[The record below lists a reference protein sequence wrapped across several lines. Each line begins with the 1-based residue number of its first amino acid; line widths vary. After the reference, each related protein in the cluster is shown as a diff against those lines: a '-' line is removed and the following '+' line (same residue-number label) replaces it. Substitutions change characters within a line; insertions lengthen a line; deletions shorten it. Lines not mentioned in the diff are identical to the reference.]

1 METRFRILFLNT
13 RQQLI
18 TALML
23 LLACTSV
30 RAELVLDQSPVI
42 KPEIDRREVSEAK
55 INVDDYE
62 IGIYAG
68 VLNIEDFGSSVVYST
83 RLAYHITED
92 VFVEATVGYSEAGEN
107 GFETLT
113 GFNLL
118 SNRDFIY
125 YHLSV
130 GYNILPG
137 ESFVGSNRAYNSA
150 FYLIGG
156 LGVVEFNND
165 SFFSLNVGAGYR
177 VLLNDNIALHI
188 TARDYLFDFDLL
200 GTNKLTNNIELTAGV
215 SFFF

>member
-1 METRFRILFLNT
+1 METRFRILFLNI
-13 RQQLI
+13 RQRLLPALI
-18 TALML
+18 L
-23 LLACTSV
+23 LLACTAV
-30 RAELVLDQSPVI
+30 RAELVLDQSPII

-62 IGIYAG
+62 IGAYVG
-68 VLNIEDFGSSVVYST
+68 VLNIEDFGSDIVYSV

-92 VFVEATVGYSEAGEN
+92 VFVEAAIGYSEAGKN

-125 YHLSV
+125 YHLSA

-137 ESFVGSNRAYNSA
+137 EAFVGSNRAYNSA
-150 FYLIGG
+150 LYLIGG
-156 LGVVEFNND
+156 LGVVEFNDD

-177 VLLNDNIALHI
+177 VLLNDSVALHI
-188 TARDYLFDFDLL
+188 TARDYMFDFDLL
-200 GTNKLTNNIELTAGV
+200 GEDKLTHNLELTAGI

>member
-1 METRFRILFLNT
+1 METRFRILFLKA
-13 RQQLI
+13 RHQLI
-18 TALML
+18 TAMVL
-23 LLACTSV
+23 LLACTAV

-42 KPEIDRREVSEAK
+42 KPEIDRREISEAK
-55 INVDDYE
+55 IDVDDYE

-92 VFVEATVGYSEAGEN
+92 IFVEASVGYSEAGKN

-118 SNRDFIY
+118 SNRDFYY
-125 YHLSV
+125 YHLSA

-156 LGVVEFNND
+156 LGVVEFNDD

-177 VLLNDNIALHI
+177 ILLNDSVALHI
-188 TARDYLFDFDLL
+188 TARDYLFDLDLL
-200 GTNKLTNNIELTAGV
+200 GESKLTHNIELTAGI
-215 SFFF
+215 SLFF

>member
-1 METRFRILFLNT
+1 METRFRILFLNI
-13 RQQLI
+13 RQQLVL
-18 TALML
+18 TLVL
-23 LLACTSV
+23 LLACTTV
-30 RAELVLDQSPVI
+30 RAELVLDQSPII
-42 KPEIDRREVSEAK
+42 KPEIDRREISEAK
-55 INVDDYE
+55 INVDDFE
-62 IGIYAG
+62 IGAYIG

-83 RLAYHITED
+83 RMAYHITED
-92 VFVEATVGYSEAGEN
+92 IFTEVAIGYSEAGKN

-137 ESFVGSNRAYNSA
+137 ESFIGSNRAYNSA

-156 LGVVEFNND
+156 LGVVEFNDD

-188 TARDYLFDFDLL
+188 TARDYLFDIDLL
-200 GTNKLTNNIELTAGV
+200 GTNKLTNNLELTAGV

>member
-1 METRFRILFLNT
+1 METRFRILFLNI
-13 RQQLI
+13 RQQLVPTLI
-18 TALML
+18 L
-23 LLACTSV
+23 LLACTAA
-30 RAELVLDQSPVI
+30 RAELVLDQSPII
-42 KPEIDRREVSEAK
+42 KPEIDRREISEAK

-62 IGIYAG
+62 IGVYVG
-68 VLNIEDFGSSVVYST
+68 VLNIEDFGSDVVYST

-92 VFVEATVGYSEAGEN
+92 VFVEASVGYSEAGKN
-107 GFETLT
+107 GFEDLT

-118 SNRDFIY
+118 SNRDFFY

-137 ESFVGSNRAYNSA
+137 ESFIGSNRAYNSA

-156 LGVVEFNND
+156 LGVVEFNDD

-188 TARDYLFDFDLL
+188 TARDYLFNIDLL
-200 GTNKLTNNIELTAGV
+200 GEDKLTNNIELTAGI